1 MDINQNIVLFF
12 NGERGF
18 SVLKKLNNKFNIK
31 KIILGNKKYYKKT
44 KKINNKVIVSKNI
57 NNKRIIYLLK
67 KINNPIFI
75 IAGFSQILRGSILKM
90 PSVAL
95 NLHAGKLPQY
105 RGGSPLNWQIINNE
119 KYFGLSILKL
129 EKGIDTGPVYLQKKY
144 LLKRKFT
151 IKDLHKVANI
161 EFPKMINHVLLNI
174 NKIKPTKQ
182 LKKNSKYWKQRN
194 DLDGKINFKSYTG
207 LKIIRL
213 SRALQNPYPN
223 VWCLNNDN
231 FKVRFQ
237 KLSITNRK
245 ITGLFG
251 TIKQVNNK
259 IYLKCKN
266 KNLVINK
273 YKIEGTKK
281 KLSDKEI
288 LQ

>member
-1 MDINQNIVLFF
+1 M
-12 NGERGF
+12 
-18 SVLKKLNNKFNIK
+18 
-31 KIILGNKKYYKKT
+31 
-44 KKINNKVIVSKNI
+44 SKNI
-57 NNKRIIYLLK
+57 NTKRVIYLLK

-75 IAGFSQILRGSILKM
+75 ISGFSQIFRETILKI
-90 PSVAL
+90 PSTAL

-161 EFPKMINHVLLNI
+161 EFPKMINDVLLNI
-174 NKIKPTKQ
+174 NKIKPIKQ
-182 LKKNSKYWKQRN
+182 LKKNSKYWKQRS

-259 IYLKCKN
+259 IYLKCKY

>member
-1 MDINQNIVLFF
+1 MSIVLFF

-18 SVLKKLNNKFNIK
+18 SVLKKLNKSFKISKVILENKNYIKKVSSINKNITISKDINNK
-31 KIILGNKKYYKKT
+31 KII
-44 KKINNKVIVSKNI
+44 SK
-57 NNKRIIYLLK
+57 LK
-67 KINNPIFI
+67 NFKNSIFV
-75 IAGFSQILRGSILKM
+75 IAGFSQILKEQIIKIPKL
-90 PSVAL
+90 VL
-95 NLHAGKLPQY
+95 NLHAGKIPQY

-174 NKIKPTKQ
+174 NKIKPIKQ
-182 LKKNSKYWKQRN
+182 IKKNSKYWKQRN

-251 TIKQVNNK
+251 TIKLVNNK

>member
-1 MDINQNIVLFF
+1 MSIVLFF

-18 SVLKKLNNKFNIK
+18 SVLKKLNKSFKISKVILENKNYIKKVSSINKNITISKDINNK
-31 KIILGNKKYYKKT
+31 KII
-44 KKINNKVIVSKNI
+44 SK
-57 NNKRIIYLLK
+57 LK
-67 KINNPIFI
+67 NFKNSIFV
-75 IAGFSQILRGSILKM
+75 IAGFSQILKEQIIKIPKL
-90 PSVAL
+90 VL
-95 NLHAGKLPQY
+95 NLHAGKIPQY

-174 NKIKPTKQ
+174 NKIKPIKQ
-182 LKKNSKYWKQRN
+182 IKKNSKYWKQRN

-251 TIKQVNNK
+251 TIKLVNNK

-273 YKIEGTKK
+273 YKIEGIKK

>member
-57 NNKRIIYLLK
+57 NTKRIKYLLK

-144 LLKRKFT
+144 LLKKKFT

-251 TIKQVNNK
+251 TIKQANNK

>member
-1 MDINQNIVLFF
+1 MSIVLFF

-18 SVLKKLNNKFNIK
+18 SVLKKLNKSFKISKVILENKNYIKKVSSINKNIIISKDINNK
-31 KIILGNKKYYKKT
+31 KII
-44 KKINNKVIVSKNI
+44 SK
-57 NNKRIIYLLK
+57 LK
-67 KINNPIFI
+67 NFKNSIFV
-75 IAGFSQILRGSILKM
+75 IAGFSQILKEQIIKIPKL
-90 PSVAL
+90 VL
-95 NLHAGKLPQY
+95 NLHAGKIPQY

-182 LKKNSKYWKQRN
+182 IKKNSKYWKQRN

-223 VWCLNNDN
+223 VWCLNNNN

-251 TIKQVNNK
+251 TIKLVNNK

>member
-1 MDINQNIVLFF
+1 MINDVLF
-12 NGERGF
+12 
-18 SVLKKLNNKFNIK
+18 
-31 KIILGNKKYYKKT
+31 
-44 KKINNKVIVSKNI
+44 
-57 NNKRIIYLLK
+57 
-67 KINNPIFI
+67 
-75 IAGFSQILRGSILKM
+75 
-90 PSVAL
+90 
-95 NLHAGKLPQY
+95 
-105 RGGSPLNWQIINNE
+105 
-119 KYFGLSILKL
+119 
-129 EKGIDTGPVYLQKKY
+129 
-144 LLKRKFT
+144 
-151 IKDLHKVANI
+151 
-161 EFPKMINHVLLNI
+161 NI
-174 NKIKPTKQ
+174 NKIKPIKQ
-182 LKKNSKYWKQRN
+182 LKKNSKYWKQRS

-259 IYLKCKN
+259 IYLKCKY

-281 KLSDKEI
+281 SFDKEI

>member
-1 MDINQNIVLFF
+1 MSIVLFF

-18 SVLKKLNNKFNIK
+18 SVLKKLNKSFKISKVILENKNYIKKVSTINKNITISKDINNK
-31 KIILGNKKYYKKT
+31 KII
-44 KKINNKVIVSKNI
+44 SK
-57 NNKRIIYLLK
+57 LK
-67 KINNPIFI
+67 NFKNSIFV
-75 IAGFSQILRGSILKM
+75 IAGFSQILKEQIIKIPKL
-90 PSVAL
+90 VL
-95 NLHAGKLPQY
+95 NLHAGKIPQY

-174 NKIKPTKQ
+174 NKIKPIKQ
-182 LKKNSKYWKQRN
+182 IKKNSKYWKQRN

-223 VWCLNNDN
+223 VWCLNNNN

-251 TIKQVNNK
+251 TIKLVNNK

>member
-1 MDINQNIVLFF
+1 MSIVLFF

-18 SVLKKLNNKFNIK
+18 SVLKKLNKSFKISKVILENKNYIKKVSSINKNITISKDINNK
-31 KIILGNKKYYKKT
+31 KII
-44 KKINNKVIVSKNI
+44 SK
-57 NNKRIIYLLK
+57 LK
-67 KINNPIFI
+67 NFKNSIFV
-75 IAGFSQILRGSILKM
+75 IAGFSQILKEQIIKIPKL
-90 PSVAL
+90 VL
-95 NLHAGKLPQY
+95 NLHAGKIPQY

-174 NKIKPTKQ
+174 NKIKPIKQ
-182 LKKNSKYWKQRN
+182 IKKNSKYWKQRN

-237 KLSITNRK
+237 KLSITNKK

-251 TIKQVNNK
+251 TIKIINNK

-273 YKIEGTKK
+273 YKIEGIKK

>member
-1 MDINQNIVLFF
+1 M
-12 NGERGF
+12 
-18 SVLKKLNNKFNIK
+18 
-31 KIILGNKKYYKKT
+31 
-44 KKINNKVIVSKNI
+44 
-57 NNKRIIYLLK
+57 
-67 KINNPIFI
+67 
-75 IAGFSQILRGSILKM
+75 
-90 PSVAL
+90 
-95 NLHAGKLPQY
+95 HAGKNPQY

-119 KYFGLSILKL
+119 KYFGLSIIKL

-174 NKIKPTKQ
+174 NKIKPIKQ
-182 LKKNSKYWKQRN
+182 IKKNSKYWKQRN

-213 SRALQNPYPN
+213 SRALQKPYPN

-245 ITGLFG
+245 IKGLFG
-251 TIKQVNNK
+251 TIELVNNK

-273 YKIEGTKK
+273 YKIEGTKN

>member
-1 MDINQNIVLFF
+1 MSIVLFF

-18 SVLKKLNNKFNIK
+18 SVLKKLNKSFKISKVILENKNYIKKVSSINKNITISKDINNK
-31 KIILGNKKYYKKT
+31 KII
-44 KKINNKVIVSKNI
+44 SK
-57 NNKRIIYLLK
+57 LK
-67 KINNPIFI
+67 NFKNSIFV
-75 IAGFSQILRGSILKM
+75 IAGFSQILKEQIIKIPKL
-90 PSVAL
+90 VL
-95 NLHAGKLPQY
+95 NLHAGKIPQY

-174 NKIKPTKQ
+174 NKIKPIKQ
-182 LKKNSKYWKQRN
+182 IKKNSKYWKQRN

-223 VWCLNNDN
+223 VWCLNNNN

-251 TIKQVNNK
+251 TIKLVNNK

>member
-1 MDINQNIVLFF
+1 MSIVLFF

-18 SVLKKLNNKFNIK
+18 SVLKKLNKSFKISKVILENKNYIKKVSSINKNITISKDINNK
-31 KIILGNKKYYKKT
+31 KII
-44 KKINNKVIVSKNI
+44 SK
-57 NNKRIIYLLK
+57 LK
-67 KINNPIFI
+67 NFKNSIFV
-75 IAGFSQILRGSILKM
+75 IAGFSQILKEQIIKIPKL
-90 PSVAL
+90 VL
-95 NLHAGKLPQY
+95 NLHAGKIPQY

-174 NKIKPTKQ
+174 NKIKPIKQ
-182 LKKNSKYWKQRN
+182 IKKNSKYWKQRN

-207 LKIIRL
+207 LKIVRL

-237 KLSITNRK
+237 KLSITNKK

-251 TIKQVNNK
+251 TIKIINNK

-273 YKIEGTKK
+273 YKIEGIKK

>member
-1 MDINQNIVLFF
+1 MSIVLFF

-18 SVLKKLNNKFNIK
+18 SVLKKLNKSFKISKVILENKNYIKKVSSINKNITISKDINNK
-31 KIILGNKKYYKKT
+31 KII
-44 KKINNKVIVSKNI
+44 SK
-57 NNKRIIYLLK
+57 LK
-67 KINNPIFI
+67 NFKNSIFV
-75 IAGFSQILRGSILKM
+75 IAGFSQILKEQIIKIPKL
-90 PSVAL
+90 VL
-95 NLHAGKLPQY
+95 NLHAGKIPQY

-174 NKIKPTKQ
+174 NKIKPIKQ
-182 LKKNSKYWKQRN
+182 IKKNSKYWKQRN

-237 KLSITNRK
+237 KLSITNKK

-251 TIKQVNNK
+251 TIKIINNK

>member
-57 NNKRIIYLLK
+57 NTKRIKYLLK

-144 LLKRKFT
+144 LLKKKFT

-182 LKKNSKYWKQRN
+182 IKKNSKYWKQRN

-251 TIKQVNNK
+251 TIKQANNK